1 LKKAPRPS
9 IKDYD
14 DAVEMVLQDQVHAL
28 VADYQIC
35 LVSLFRHPDQDLVSI
50 ITPFTYEPPG
60 IALPAGDSHLI
71 NWVNNFLNT
80 LKESGELDELRARWL
95 KDGSWLNELP

>member
-1 LKKAPRPS
+1 LRKVPRPS

-35 LVSLFRHPDQDLVSI
+35 LVSLFRHPNQDLVSI
-50 ITPFTYEPPG
+50 ITPLPMSRW
-60 IALPAGDSHLI
+60 ALHCLPAI
-71 NWVNNFLNT
+71 
-80 LKESGELDELRARWL
+80 
-95 KDGSWLNELP
+95 PI

>member
-1 LKKAPRPS
+1 MRKVPRPS

-35 LVSLFRHPDQDLVSI
+35 LVSLFRHPNQDLVSI
-50 ITPFTYEPPG
+50 ITPFTYEPLG

-80 LKESGELDELRARWL
+80 LKESGELDELRARWIE
-95 KDGSWLNELP
+95 DGSWLNELP